1 MRNQVLSALKK
12 IQAGERPAPELG
24 ICANVY
30 ELMYPDLDDEEL
42 EEELYMFLEEMFPR
56 WPNHSGNECYP
67 VEGDEVYF
75 WSVEA
80 KLNRWNPE
88 DDHGALRLDL
98 LAWLIEELSK

>member
-1 MRNQVLSALKK
+1 MREQILEALKK

-30 ELMYPDLDDEEL
+30 ALMYPDLDDEEL
-42 EEELYMFLEEMFPR
+42 EAELYKFLESMFPR
-56 WPNHSGNECYP
+56 WPNFSGYVSYP
-67 VEGDEVYF
+67 VEDSSEVF
-75 WSVEA
+75 WEPHS
-80 KLNRWNPE
+80 KRNRWNPE